1 MTSLSQ
7 AELKLP
13 LTKKVSKVDFLT
25 MWLGSCCVNGG
36 ECALH
41 IGGFGDVGSDSG
53 LVHSVQHVLAVH
65 GQRVRCGEHLLLAL
79 LLQRGDGVLLGQPH
93 FADQLGHVVVQ
104 QLLGAL
110 DLQGEERRC
119 TQLCF
124 RAFSSIFC
132 SRFLWR

>member
-1 MTSLSQ
+1 MTDLTRASVDQKCFQSLIPDHFVMSLLW
-7 AELKLP
+7 ER
-13 LTKKVSKVDFLT
+13 
-25 MWLGSCCVNGG
+25 G

-41 IGGFGDVGSDSG
+41 IRCFGDVGSDSG
-53 LVHSVQHVLAVH
+53 LVHSVQHVFAVH

-79 LLQRGDGVLLGQPH
+79 LLQRGDGVLLRQPH

-110 DLQGEERRC
+110 DLQGEERRF
-119 TQLCF
+119 TQVWL

-132 SRFLWR
+132 SHFM